1 MTEPALGPAVAAE
14 ALAASLRTPFEELPA
29 QMRVRAFSV
38 DYGHVRLPEGGDLF
52 LTRYGWPYLAQLL
65 PANWYAE
72 RWYARSGERLPGA
85 TGHAYHVQTRP
96 VAGRRADLVV
106 KFSRVAQDVPLTI
119 ATTFPDKVPPEVLAN
134 ARFNS
139 PLEEFGLVLELRR
152 RGLEATGPRIRTQR
166 PLAIYV
172 PPEEYPLWQLGR
184 SESSF
189 VQHDRLLAEDQEGAV
204 RAVELDIRRIYV
216 LLYQWVEGQ
225 DAEAHFDGGAL
236 GEPELGALTRRVIDE
251 LAGCGFRVLDNKPK
265 HFILRAGRAPRSVLR
280 ARDERPIYALVD
292 FELLQRTPEAQRR
305 FKVRQRRRYWDILEH
320 RAAPRPAP
328 LPSHLARTNVFGV
341 PYLFGMLPDGGQL
354 FIVGH
359 DAELWDYFAPD
370 RWLRTPRLKLSPV
383 NEVFRTRTRD
393 NIYVVFRRS
402 RVGTRLRVDPLLQR
416 DRRIRDYGFNSPF
429 EEIAI
434 AELLRQMGISTTH
447 PRAIYRTGHPT
458 TTAEYLRDDRRF
470 ADHADLVTPGPS
482 GGPILSREY
491 DYYTVWDY
499 WRGVDP
505 GPDRPDA
512 TRGID
517 LERARDDG
525 WLVPEE
531 SAELLEATRGRLR
544 RTGFAN
550 AGLQEHECLLMI
562 GGDGTL
568 VRDSRGVPE
577 VTLGIDALTAY
588 DYDLLPDEEYQ
599 RVVKRLDERLRAAD
613 CECLDLSGNHILLS
627 MSPDG
632 RFKRGATGE
641 IATTLCNFELVRGLY
656 RPLRY

>member
-1 MTEPALGPAVAAE
+1 VTEPAAAAGTLAEDLAVA
-14 ALAASLRTPFEELPA
+14 LCTPFEALPA
-29 QMRVRAFSV
+29 RMRVRAFSV
-38 DYGHVRLPEGGDLF
+38 EYGHVRLPEAGELF
-52 LTRYGWPYLAQLL
+52 LTRHGWPYVAQLV

-72 RWYARSGERLPGA
+72 RWYARNGVRLPGA
-85 TGHAYHVQTRP
+85 TGHAYHVETRP
-96 VAGRRADLVV
+96 VDGRRADLVV

-139 PLEEFGLVLELRR
+139 PLEEFGLVMELRR
-152 RGLEATGPRIRTQR
+152 RGLEESGPRIRTQR

-172 PPEEYPLWQLGR
+172 PPEAYALWQLGR

-216 LLYQWVEGQ
+216 LLYQWVKGL
-225 DAEAHFDGGAL
+225 DAEAHFDAGAL
-236 GEPELGALTRRVIDE
+236 DETELGALTRRVIDE
-251 LAGCGFRVLDNKPK
+251 LAQSGFRVLDTKPK
-265 HFILRAGRAPRSVLR
+265 HFILRPGRAPRSVLR
-280 ARDERPIYALVD
+280 SRDDRIVYSLVD

-320 RAAPRPAP
+320 RAEPHAAP
-328 LPSHLARTNVFGV
+328 LPSHLARTRVFGV
-341 PYLFGMLPDGGQL
+341 PYLFGTLPDGGQL
-354 FIVGH
+354 FLAGH

-416 DRRIRDYGFNSPF
+416 DRRIREYGFNSPF

-434 AELLRQMGISTTH
+434 AELLRQMGISTTR

-470 ADHADLVTPGPS
+470 ADHADLVTPGPN

-499 WRGVDP
+499 SRGVDP

-512 TRGID
+512 ARGID

-525 WLVPEE
+525 WLTPEE
-531 SAELLEATRGRLR
+531 SAELLETTRGGLR
-544 RTGFAN
+544 RIGFAN
-550 AGLQEHECLLMI
+550 AGLQEHECLLTI
-562 GGDGTL
+562 AGDGTL
-568 VRDSRGVPE
+568 VRDARGVPD
-577 VTLGIDALTAY
+577 VALGIDALTAY
-588 DYDLLPDEEYQ
+588 DYELLPDEDYQ
-599 RVVKRLDERLRAAD
+599 RVIQRLDERLRSAD

-632 RFKRGATGE
+632 RFERANGE
-641 IATTLCNFELVRGLY
+641 IAPTLCNFELIRGLY

>member
-1 MTEPALGPAVAAE
+1 MTDPVAARP
-14 ALAASLRTPFEELPA
+14 ADDLTAALRTAFDALPA
-29 QMRVRAFSV
+29 RMRVRAFSV
-38 DYGHVRLPEGGDLF
+38 DYGHVRLAEGGDLF
-52 LTRYGWPYLAQLL
+52 LTRYGWPYLAQLV

-72 RWYARSGERLPGA
+72 RWYARSGVRLPGA
-85 TGHAYHVQTRP
+85 TGHAYHVETRP

-106 KFSRVAQDVPLTI
+106 KFSRVAQDVPLTV

-139 PLEEFGLVLELRR
+139 PLEEFGLVMELRR
-152 RGLEATGPRIRTQR
+152 RGLEESGPRIRTQR

-172 PPEEYPLWQLGR
+172 PPEEYALWQLGR

-189 VQHDRLLAEDQEGAV
+189 VQHDRLLAEDQDGAV

-216 LLYQWVEGQ
+216 VLYQWVKGL
-225 DAEAHFDGGAL
+225 DAEAHADAGAL
-236 GEPELGALTRRVIDE
+236 DPAELGGLTRRVIDE
-251 LAGCGFRVLDNKPK
+251 LAQSGFRVLDNKPK
-265 HFILRAGRAPRSVLR
+265 HFILRAGREPNSVLR
-280 ARDERPIYALVD
+280 CRDGRVVYSLVD

-320 RAAPRPAP
+320 PAAPATTP
-328 LPSHLARTNVFGV
+328 LPSHLARTKVFGV
-341 PYLFGMLPDGGQL
+341 PYLFGTLPDGGQL
-354 FIVGH
+354 FLVGH

-402 RVGTRLRVDPLLQR
+402 RVGTRLRVDPLVQR
-416 DRRIRDYGFNSPF
+416 DRRIREYGFNSPF
-429 EEIAI
+429 EEVAI
-434 AELLRQMGISTTH
+434 AELLRQMGIATTR
-447 PRAIYRTGHPT
+447 PRAVYRTGHPT

-470 ADHADLVTPGPS
+470 ADHCDLLTPGPE

-499 WRGVDP
+499 ARGAEPP
-505 GPDRPDA
+505 GGA
-512 TRGID
+512 HGVD

-525 WLVPEE
+525 WLTAEE
-531 SAELLEATRGRLR
+531 SAALLEATRARLR

-550 AGLQEHECLLMI
+550 AGLQEHECLLATS
-562 GGDGTL
+562 GDGTL
-568 VRDSRGVPE
+568 VRDGRGEPE
-577 VTLGIDALTAY
+577 VLLGIDALTAY

-599 RVVKRLDERLRAAD
+599 RVIKRLDERLRAAD
-613 CECLDLSGNHILLS
+613 CECLDLSGTHILLS

-632 RFKRGATGE
+632 RFVRGATGE
-641 IATTLCNFELVRGLY
+641 IATTLCNFELIRGLY